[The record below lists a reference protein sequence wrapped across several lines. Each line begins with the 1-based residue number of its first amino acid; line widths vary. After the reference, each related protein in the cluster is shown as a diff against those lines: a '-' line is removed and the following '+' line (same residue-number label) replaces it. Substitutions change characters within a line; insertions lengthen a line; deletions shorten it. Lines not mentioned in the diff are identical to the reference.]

1 VIVLIQLVVLI
12 VTWQLTKRIER
23 STVRLSLRFGIFGY
37 ILAPS
42 LVVSDGV
49 FPAMAFWLFSI
60 CVTATDE
67 CGPMNWQLGIYPS
80 LALMFLLGI
89 IGYVLGWKKEKIG
102 QNGT

>member
-1 VIVLIQLVVLI
+1 MIILIQLIVLI

-60 CVTATDE
+60 CVTTADE
-67 CGPMNWQLGIYPS
+67 YGPMNWQLSIYPS
-80 LALMFLLGI
+80 FALMFLLGI
-89 IGYVLGWKKEKIG
+89 IGYVLGRKKERVG
-102 QNGT
+102 H